1 MFRKKDDNQKDQ
13 MISQEKVD
21 EIFSDFESRSN
32 IVGLYDLLLK
42 IAKRNPKLW
51 AEINEETNDCY
62 RHPLTS
68 KNENHNA

>member
-51 AEINEETNDCY
+51 AEINEETND
-62 RHPLTS
+62 
-68 KNENHNA
+68 

>member
-1 MFRKKDDNQKDQ
+1 MLPKKYDKQKEPT
-13 MISQEKVD
+13 ISQEKVD

-51 AEINEETNDCY
+51 AEINEENND
-62 RHPLTS
+62 
-68 KNENHNA
+68 

>member
-1 MFRKKDDNQKDQ
+1 MLRKKDDNEKGRT
-13 MISQEKVD
+13 ISQEKVD

-51 AEINEETNDCY
+51 AEINEETND
-62 RHPLTS
+62 
-68 KNENHNA
+68 

>member
-1 MFRKKDDNQKDQ
+1 MLPKKDNKQKEPI
-13 MISQEKVD
+13 ISQENVD

-51 AEINEETNDCY
+51 AEINEEN
-62 RHPLTS
+62 
-68 KNENHNA
+68 NQ

>member
-1 MFRKKDDNQKDQ
+1 MLPKKDDKQKNPT
-13 MISQEKVD
+13 ISREKVD

-51 AEINEETNDCY
+51 AEINAENND
-62 RHPLTS
+62 
-68 KNENHNA
+68 

>member
-1 MFRKKDDNQKDQ
+1 MFRKKDDNEKGRT
-13 MISQEKVD
+13 ISQKKVD

-51 AEINEETNDCY
+51 AEINEENND
-62 RHPLTS
+62 
-68 KNENHNA
+68 